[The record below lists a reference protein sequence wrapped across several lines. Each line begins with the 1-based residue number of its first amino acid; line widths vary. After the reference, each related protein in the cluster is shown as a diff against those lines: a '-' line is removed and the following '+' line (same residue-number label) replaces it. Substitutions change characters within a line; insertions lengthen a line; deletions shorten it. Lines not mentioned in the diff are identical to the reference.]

1 MDIRRYIEKV
11 KRDYREYIEE
21 EEIEQECY
29 VIYYEKKAEGYSDN
43 AVYKAI
49 KVRMEQMKN
58 DNITRFYIT
67 PTSVNLGIV
76 GIAIYDI
83 LDRKTDNVRNIYLDW
98 VTEVS
103 QHGTDGVYS
112 YLAEKHNLSKQR
124 IHYIVKSVNDELKDY
139 LEKGEK

>member
-1 MDIRRYIEKV
+1 MEISRHIEKV

-49 KVRMEQMKN
+49 KVRMEQLKKENML
-58 DNITRFYIT
+58 TFYTT
-67 PTSVNLGIV
+67 PVSINLGVV
-76 GIAIYDI
+76 GVAIYDI
-83 LDRKTDNVRNIYLDW
+83 LDTKTDNVRKIYLDW
-98 VTEVS
+98 VQEVAN
-103 QHGTDGVYS
+103 HGTDGVYS

-124 IHYIVKSVNDELKDY
+124 IHYIVKSVNDELKEY
-139 LEKGEK
+139 LEKGDE

>member
-1 MDIRRYIEKV
+1 MEISRYIEKV

-29 VIYYEKKAEGYSDN
+29 VIYYEKKGEGYSDN

-49 KVRMEQMKN
+49 KVRMEQLKK

-76 GIAIYDI
+76 GSNGF
-83 LDRKTDNVRNIYLDW
+83 LN
-98 VTEVS
+98 
-103 QHGTDGVYS
+103 
-112 YLAEKHNLSKQR
+112 AEKTPSYSL
-124 IHYIVKSVNDELKDY
+124 
-139 LEKGEK
+139 GA